1 MVARHIAAT
10 LLVTVL
16 QPVVMGQV
24 AGDWISHPPERQ
36 EFTSPSGEFLLT
48 IATTDAWRSV
58 HPQAELFSTTAGTR
72 TRIWQRPLPQEYGPR
87 DVLVGD
93 GGDVLLLDEWTNVMS
108 GYAVMLIDRRNRIVT
123 QRSFKDV
130 ETVVGVPL
138 GPIVSEER
146 SGFWMG
152 GPPTLDAAANRAV
165 VPTVAKRNLVVD
177 MQNGRLSVER

>member
-1 MVARHIAAT
+1 MVARHVAAA

-16 QPVVMGQV
+16 QPVVIGQV

-36 EFTSPSGEFLLT
+36 EFASPSGEFLLT
-48 IATTDAWRSV
+48 IATSDAWRSV

-72 TRIWQRPLPQEYGPR
+72 SRIWQRPLPQEYGPR
-87 DVLVGD
+87 HVLVGNR
-93 GGDVLLLDEWTNVMS
+93 GDVLLLDEWINVMS
-108 GYAVMLIDRRNRIVT
+108 RYAVMLIDQRNRIVT

-138 GPIVSEER
+138 GSIVFEER

-152 GPPTLDAAANRAV
+152 GPPTLDATANRAV
-165 VPTVAKRNLVVD
+165 VPTVANRNLIVD
-177 MQNGRLSVER
+177 MQNGDLSIER

>member
-1 MVARHIAAT
+1 VVAKHIAAA

-24 AGDWISHPPERQ
+24 AGDWIPHPPERQ
-36 EFTSPSGEFLLT
+36 EFASPSGEFLLT

-58 HPQAELFSTTAGTR
+58 HAQAELFSTTAGTR
-72 TRIWQRPLPQEYGPR
+72 TRIWQRPLPHRYGPR
-87 DVLVGD
+87 HVLVGNR
-93 GGDVLLLDEWTNVMS
+93 GDVLLLDEWIKVMS
-108 GYAVMLIDRRNRIVT
+108 RHAVMLIDQRNRIVT

-138 GPIVSEER
+138 GSIVSEDR

-152 GPPTLDAAANRAV
+152 GRPTLDAEANRAV
-165 VPTVAKRNLVVD
+165 VPTVANRNLIVD
-177 MQNGRLSVER
+177 LQNGRLSVAR